1 MSALSGSWSSSQEFL
16 AGCSAD
22 KEHEVRVKEG
32 LVQRSGSVGNQIC
45 VLLLRLCCCSCI
57 FVVLAQDY
65 AVSCLFPL
73 SVL

>member
-32 LVQRSGSVGNQIC
+32 LVQRSGSVGNQIS
-45 VLLLRLCCCSCI
+45 VLLLRLCCCI